1 MMGSKEVTMAH
12 VQEGADD
19 KKVHF
24 EKEQPNLFTMTT
36 AHLEHLS
43 DIVCMVETVS
53 GNEEG
58 FTARE
63 VAGAKKARDA
73 LRLLGFPSV
82 NDFKG
87 MVRGN
92 IVRNCPVTE
101 QDIRNWLTIYG
112 PDIASLKG
120 KRSGMLRG
128 LWCQIM
134 CMCLG
139 RFTSATAG
147 S

>member
-1 MMGSKEVTMAH
+1 MLGSKEVTMAH
-12 VQEGADD
+12 VQGGDDD

-24 EKEQPNLFTMTT
+24 EKEKPNLFAMTT

-43 DIVCMVETVS
+43 YIVSMVETVR

-87 MVRGN
+87 HGTWQY
-92 IVRNCPVTE
+92 CSQLPC
-101 QDIRNWLTIYG
+101 Y
-112 PDIASLKG
+112 
-120 KRSGMLRG
+120 
-128 LWCQIM
+128 
-134 CMCLG
+134 
-139 RFTSATAG
+139 
-147 S
+147 